1 MDWQSIAVSFGLGSF
16 TQLLQLLE
24 SKRLLSPR
32 RVLARAMIAGLGAS
46 ALVAALSEYID
57 MSQGTIYL
65 YSIGMGWAGQS
76 AMDLVATIVRGRF
89 KLIINEEAEGN
100 GNRDD

>member
-16 TQLLQLLE
+16 TQLLRLLE

-32 RVLARAMIAGLGAS
+32 RILTRAMIAGLGAS
-46 ALVAALSEYID
+46 ALVAALSEQMD
-57 MSQGTIYL
+57 LSQGAIYL
-65 YSIGMGWAGQS
+65 FSVGMGWAGQS
-76 AMDLVATIVRGRF
+76 AIDLVATIVRGRF
-89 KLIINEEAEGN
+89 KLIIKEGAEEN